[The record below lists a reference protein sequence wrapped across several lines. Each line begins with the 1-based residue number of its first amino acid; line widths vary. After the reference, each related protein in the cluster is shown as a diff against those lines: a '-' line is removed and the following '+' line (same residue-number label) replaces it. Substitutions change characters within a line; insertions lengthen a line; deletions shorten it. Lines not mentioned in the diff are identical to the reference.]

1 MFYQE
6 RDLIDQPDTLDE
18 ENKNPNRSVSI
29 VDLETFSYLCEFI
42 FIGSYITYINF
53 HRRSLSNLSRSE
65 AYFLLHVEIF
75 EFA

>member
-29 VDLETFSYLCEFI
+29 VDLETFSYLWEFI
-42 FIGSYITYINF
+42 FTGSYITY
-53 HRRSLSNLSRSE
+53 LNLHFCFMSRN
-65 AYFLLHVEIF
+65 LNLHNDVVIDTK
-75 EFA
+75 